1 MTYREKIQQMIK
13 LINSVYDDAEW
24 MRDLATEEEK
34 VYWNEIRKIFYSAGD
49 PLNKLDNRLPAF
61 RAQME
66 IDS

>member
-1 MTYREKIQQMIK
+1 MTQ
-13 LINSVYDDAEW
+13 
-24 MRDLATEEEK
+24 
-34 VYWNEIRKIFYSAGD
+34 NEIRKIFYSAGD